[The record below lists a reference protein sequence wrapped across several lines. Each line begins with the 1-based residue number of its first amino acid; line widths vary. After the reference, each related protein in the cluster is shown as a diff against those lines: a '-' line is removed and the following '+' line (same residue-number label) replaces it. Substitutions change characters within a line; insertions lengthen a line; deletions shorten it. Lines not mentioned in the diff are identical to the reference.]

1 MDIDTAFIISGV
13 MCIPF
18 LTFLMYFFDD
28 KKPEG
33 DGWKGFFKWLIT
45 GGILNKLLGGNSN
58 SDDSDKD
65 NV

>member
-18 LTFLMYFFDD
+18 LTFLLYFFDD

-33 DGWKGFFKWLIT
+33 EGWKGFFKWLIT
-45 GGILNKLLGGNSN
+45 GGMLNKLLGGGKKT
-58 SDDSDKD
+58 DED
-65 NV
+65 